1 MAPNVLLCKNAD
13 GSIVPFEVDGVDF
26 IDGSV
31 QADVPFKRMAT
42 LFSVSNFIVSQ
53 VNIHVIPFIEYK
65 LHDALPSGATLVKSM
80 LHAIDLDI
88 RHRLRCSD
96 SPSHEL

>member
-1 MAPNVLLCKNAD
+1 MAPNALLCKSSD

-31 QADVPFKRMAT
+31 QADVPFRRMAN

-53 VNIHVIPFIEYK
+53 VNIHVLPFIEYK
-65 LHDALPSGATLVKSM
+65 LHDAVP
-80 LHAIDLDI
+80 
-88 RHRLRCSD
+88 R
-96 SPSHEL
+96 

>member
-13 GSIVPFEVDGVDF
+13 GLIVPFEVDGVDF

-65 LHDALPSGATLVKSM
+65 LHDALPHGATLIKSI

-88 RHRLRCSD
+88 RHR
-96 SPSHEL
+96 